1 MLYIF
6 SNSDDKSIHHIVCTD
21 SDIRAGVIISRIYE
35 REHISGEP
43 IRVIFHNDTSAQG
56 CLYGTPKRY
65 EAIKSTDKRNDT
77 FEKEV
82 RANVAEL
89 CNPID
94 RLVAVDLA
102 KGKDKTVVDTQY
114 NEFINNIIDSYRKDK
129 RIIALKD
136 FIYHY
141 INLKGYDP
149 ETLYRDVDAEI
160 CRLLTTGFKEDVKIK
175 VAALSKTLKPNV
187 AAVVPYDNPEEFIY
201 KANINELVA
210 RYYEHKLNANRLD
223 VIREVAR
230 NNSYDVDKFI
240 KDVSDAHKAAY
251 TAYIA
256 KTNKSNSANY
266 EK

>member
-43 IRVIFHNDTSAQG
+43 IRVQFHNETATTASIYGSA
-56 CLYGTPKRY
+56 KRY

-77 FEKEV
+77 F
-82 RANVAEL
+82 
-89 CNPID
+89 
-94 RLVAVDLA
+94 
-102 KGKDKTVVDTQY
+102 
-114 NEFINNIIDSYRKDK
+114 
-129 RIIALKD
+129 
-136 FIYHY
+136 
-141 INLKGYDP
+141 
-149 ETLYRDVDAEI
+149 
-160 CRLLTTGFKEDVKIK
+160 KEDVKTK
-175 VAALSKTLKPNV
+175 VAKLSKPDV
-187 AAVVPYDNPEEFIY
+187 APVVPYDNPEEFIY
-201 KANINELVA
+201 KANINELVS
-210 RYYEHKLNANRLD
+210 RYYEHKLNADRLD

-230 NNSYDVDKFI
+230 KHEYDVDKFV

-256 KTNKSNSANY
+256 KTNKSNSNNY

>member
-43 IRVIFHNDTSAQG
+43 VRVQFYNETATTASVYGSA
-56 CLYGTPKRY
+56 KRY
-65 EAIKSTDKRNDT
+65 EAIKATDKSNDT
-77 FEKEV
+77 FEEDV
-82 RANVAEL
+82 RAKVAEL
-89 CNPID
+89 G
-94 RLVAVDLA
+94 
-102 KGKDKTVVDTQY
+102 KGEYKINLSKGEPVNSQY
-114 NEFINNIIDSYRKDK
+114 NEFINDIIDSYRKDK

-141 INLKGYDP
+141 INLKGCDP

-160 CRLLTTGFKEDVKIK
+160 GRLLTTGFKEDVKIK
-175 VAALSKTLKPNV
+175 VAALSKTVKPNV
-187 AAVVPYDNPEEFIY
+187 AAVVPYDNPEEFVY
-201 KANINELVA
+201 KANINELVS
-210 RYYEHKLNANRLD
+210 RYYKNKLNANRLD

-240 KDVSDAHKAAY
+240 KDVSDAHEAAY

-256 KTNKSNSANY
+256 KTKKSNSDNY